1 MTMKRARWI
10 ARAFVLLYF
19 LALCAGLKSAAL
31 TDDDDFY
38 VPAGISY
45 GEWVLKALRLEP
57 VFDRASIDKAFEPNH
72 EHPPLA
78 KIVFGLCHFLLRGWL
93 GPTDSARVGTM
104 LFSTL
109 AAWLVL
115 GLALRHLGPER
126 GLRVG
131 GLAVLAMATLPR
143 FYFHSHAATLDVPVA
158 AMYLAAASTALA
170 AERSTAAAILAG
182 PVFGLALATKLNA
195 PFLLLAYVPFV
206 LITRGLIGS
215 RRIARPKA
223 LGLPIPPIPLA
234 LLSMGIIG
242 PLVFFALWPWLWA
255 APIDRVT
262 QYVAFHLHHYP
273 IYFLYFGRVFV
284 GDPIA
289 PWHAPFMTTLF
300 TVPSV
305 TLVLAGIGF
314 LAAWPAIR
322 LRRRFLEGPD
332 DDHRRAGDLWLFVL
346 LNAAVTIG
354 VVAFAGTPIYGGE
367 KLFMPLFPFLCL
379 LAGLG
384 ADVLYTAILNLSW
397 PSATEARS
405 KWLGLGVAT
414 LASLSGVALMLRFWG
429 YPLSEFNGIA
439 NGLRGATA
447 YGFERQYYDL
457 AYRDLVAWLNT
468 EAGPRVKVH
477 FLPNNWEYVRTFRW
491 YQRAGEVRPEVEV
504 VGSEQEAELIVLTHE
519 RRFAR
524 YGDDL
529 ARARGYQVLKEKLV
543 DGVPVWSI
551 LRRTPRKE

>member
-1 MTMKRARWI
+1 MSLKKARWI

-19 LALCAGLKSAAL
+19 LVLCAGLRSAAL

-45 GEWVLKALRLEP
+45 GEWVLKALRFEP
-57 VFDRASIDKAFEPNH
+57 VFNRAAIDQAFEPNH

-78 KIVFGLCHFLLRGWL
+78 KIVFGLCHFLLRSWL

-115 GLALRHLGPER
+115 GLALRHLGPDR

-195 PFLLLAYVPFV
+195 PFLLLAYLPFV

-234 LLSMGIIG
+234 LISMGLIG
-242 PLVFFALWPWLWA
+242 PLVFFLLWPWLWA
-255 APIDRVT
+255 APTERVT

-332 DDHRRAGDLWLFVL
+332 DDQRRAGDLWLFVL

-384 ADVLYTAILNLSW
+384 ADVLYTSIV
-397 PSATEARS
+397 EAWEGRA
-405 KWLGLGVAT
+405 KQLALAVAT

-529 ARARGYQVLKEKLV
+529 SRVRGYQVLKEKLV
-543 DGVPVWSI
+543 DGVPVWSV

>member
-45 GEWVLKALRLEP
+45 GEWVLKALRFEP

-367 KLFMPLFPFLCL
+367 KLVMPLFPFLCL

>member
-45 GEWVLKALRLEP
+45 GEWVLKALRFEP

-543 DGVPVWSI
+543 DGVPVWSV

>member
-1 MTMKRARWI
+1 MSLKKARWI

-19 LALCAGLKSAAL
+19 LVLCAGLKSAAL

-45 GEWVLKALRLEP
+45 GEWVLKALRFEP
-57 VFDRASIDKAFEPNH
+57 VFNRAAIDQAFEPNH

-78 KIVFGLCHFLLRGWL
+78 KIVFGLCHFLLRSWL

-115 GLALRHLGPER
+115 GLALRHLGPDR

-195 PFLLLAYVPFV
+195 PFLLLAYLPFV

-234 LLSMGIIG
+234 LISMGLIG
-242 PLVFFALWPWLWA
+242 PLVFFLLWPWLWA
-255 APIDRVT
+255 APIERVT

-332 DDHRRAGDLWLFVL
+332 DDQRRAGDLWLFVL

-384 ADVLYTAILNLSW
+384 ADVLYTSIV
-397 PSATEARS
+397 EAWEGRA
-405 KWLGLGVAT
+405 KQLALAVAT

-529 ARARGYQVLKEKLV
+529 SRVRGYQVLKEKLV
-543 DGVPVWSI
+543 DGVPVWSV

>member
-1 MTMKRARWI
+1 MSLKKARWI

-19 LALCAGLKSAAL
+19 LVLCAGLKSAAL

-45 GEWVLKALRLEP
+45 GEWVLKALRFEP
-57 VFDRASIDKAFEPNH
+57 VFNRAAIDQAFEPNH

-115 GLALRHLGPER
+115 GLALRHLGPDR

-195 PFLLLAYVPFV
+195 PFLLLAYLPFV

-234 LLSMGIIG
+234 LLSMGLIG

-255 APIDRVT
+255 APIERVT

-332 DDHRRAGDLWLFVL
+332 DDQRRAGDLWLFVL

-384 ADVLYTAILNLSW
+384 ADVLYTSIV
-397 PSATEARS
+397 EAWEGRA
-405 KWLGLGVAT
+405 KQVALAVAT

-529 ARARGYQVLKEKLV
+529 TRVRGYQVLKEKLV
-543 DGVPVWSI
+543 DGVPVWSV

>member
-1 MTMKRARWI
+1 MSLKKARWI

-19 LALCAGLKSAAL
+19 LVLCAGLRSAAL

-45 GEWVLKALRLEP
+45 GEWVLKALRFEP
-57 VFDRASIDKAFEPNH
+57 VFNRAAIDQAFEPNH

-115 GLALRHLGPER
+115 GLALRHLGPDR

-195 PFLLLAYVPFV
+195 PFLLLAYLPFV

-234 LLSMGIIG
+234 LISMGLIG
-242 PLVFFALWPWLWA
+242 PLVFFLLWPWLWA
-255 APIDRVT
+255 APIERVT

-332 DDHRRAGDLWLFVL
+332 DDQRRAGDLWLYVL

-384 ADVLYTAILNLSW
+384 ADVLYTSIV
-397 PSATEARS
+397 EAWEGRA
-405 KWLGLGVAT
+405 KQLALAVAT

-529 ARARGYQVLKEKLV
+529 SRVRGYQVLKEKLV
-543 DGVPVWSI
+543 DGVPVWSV

>member
-1 MTMKRARWI
+1 MSLKKARWI

-19 LALCAGLKSAAL
+19 LVLCAGLKSAAL

-45 GEWVLKALRLEP
+45 GEWVLKALRFEP
-57 VFDRASIDKAFEPNH
+57 VFNRAAIDQAFEPNH

-115 GLALRHLGPER
+115 GLALRHLGPDR

-195 PFLLLAYVPFV
+195 PFLLLAYLPFV

-234 LLSMGIIG
+234 LLSMGLIG

-255 APIDRVT
+255 APIERVT

-332 DDHRRAGDLWLFVL
+332 DDQRRAGDLWLFVL

-384 ADVLYTAILNLSW
+384 ADVLYTSIV
-397 PSATEARS
+397 EAWEGRA
-405 KWLGLGVAT
+405 KQVALAVAT

-529 ARARGYQVLKEKLV
+529 SRVRGYQVLKEKLV
-543 DGVPVWSI
+543 DGVPVWSV

>member
-45 GEWVLKALRLEP
+45 GEWVLKALRFEP

>member
-543 DGVPVWSI
+543 DGVPVWSV

>member
-1 MTMKRARWI
+1 MSLKKARWI

-19 LALCAGLKSAAL
+19 LVLCAGLKSAAL

-45 GEWVLKALRLEP
+45 GEWVLKALRFEP
-57 VFDRASIDKAFEPNH
+57 VFNRAAIDQAFEPNH

-115 GLALRHLGPER
+115 GLALRHLGPDR

-195 PFLLLAYVPFV
+195 PFLLLAYLPFV

-234 LLSMGIIG
+234 LLSMELIR

-255 APIDRVT
+255 APIERVT

-332 DDHRRAGDLWLFVL
+332 DDQRRAGDLWLFVL

-384 ADVLYTAILNLSW
+384 ADVLYTSIV
-397 PSATEARS
+397 EAWEGRA
-405 KWLGLGVAT
+405 KQVALAVAT

-529 ARARGYQVLKEKLV
+529 TRVRGYQVLKEKLV
-543 DGVPVWSI
+543 DGVPVWSV

>member
-45 GEWVLKALRLEP
+45 GEWVLKALRFEP

-384 ADVLYTAILNLSW
+384 ADVLYTAIVNLSW
-397 PSATEARS
+397 PSATEARG
-405 KWLGLGVAT
+405 KWLALGVAT

-543 DGVPVWSI
+543 DGVPVWSV